1 MDPSAI
7 KSPGS
12 TAAARGVDRAN
23 ARRPARAVPV
33 SSQAV
38 SALLPA
44 EAAGHEPHGP
54 SAVPEPAHPLPD
66 LTACAL
72 LEARER
78 EQQHGGHEQGLS
90 ALLRVRAYTRQA
102 LATDAEPQAET
113 DVAV

>member
-7 KSPGS
+7 KGPGS

-23 ARRPARAVPV
+23 ARRPARPV
-33 SSQAV
+33 LMPSQAV
-38 SALLPA
+38 SALLSA
-44 EAAGHEPHGP
+44 EATGHEPHGSSEASEP
-54 SAVPEPAHPLPD
+54 SPPPLPD

-78 EQQHGGHEQGLS
+78 EQDGGHEQDLS

-102 LATDAEPQAET
+102 LATDAEPDPET
-113 DVAV
+113 DVAI